1 MLRREFVR
9 VLATLRKP
17 ETVPK
22 MLEVKVVAL
31 DSEQFRMK
39 SLKKDV
45 KSAQENSE
53 RRYDSAKLCESLCQT
68 RSSNFDAICEP
79 CLRRVTTEPRMC
91 PCELEADGW

>member
-31 DSEQFRMK
+31 DKAERFRMK

-53 RRYDSAKLCESLCQT
+53 RSMIR
-68 RSSNFDAICEP
+68 RSSVRAYVRHGRVILMPFANHVCE
-79 CLRRVTTEPRMC
+79 E
-91 PCELEADGW
+91 

>member
-1 MLRREFVR
+1 
-9 VLATLRKP
+9 
-17 ETVPK
+17 

-31 DSEQFRMK
+31 DKAERFRMK

-53 RRYDSAKLCESLCQT
+53 RRYNSAKLCKSLYQT
-68 RSSNFDAICEP
+68 RSSNFDTIYKP